1 MPQEDIHFGYPR
13 KGHRRSYVTA
23 EESGQ
28 VPSAKNDKLET
39 RRCFPGSRKGRRLVA
54 VSSKSGTMFL
64 SSVGHAY
71 LLVQGRRD
79 RHPDRGPG
87 DCSAY
92 RLLVL

>member
-1 MPQEDIHFGYPR
+1 MPHLKAPKLGPVLGCWR
-13 KGHRRSYVTA
+13 CR
-23 EESGQ
+23 SGQ